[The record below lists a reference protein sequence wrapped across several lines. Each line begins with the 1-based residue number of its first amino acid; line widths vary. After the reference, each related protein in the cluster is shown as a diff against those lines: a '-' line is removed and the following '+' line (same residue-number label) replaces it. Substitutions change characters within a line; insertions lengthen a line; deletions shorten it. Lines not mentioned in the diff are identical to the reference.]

1 VKERKLPIAGEEAV
15 AFAKVKKLAL
25 AVQKEVPAAPLEEPA
40 FEKDLLASAEV
51 ETSIRGRMLVQLQL
65 IQLQLVLG

>member
-40 FEKDLLASAEV
+40 FEKDLLASV